1 MRGNMM
7 KNKLLMILLIIL
19 VSITLVGV
27 VAVVIIDKYTGE
39 GSAEKAP
46 SIEEIVEASVDIP
59 EVTTNLASGDFIRMA
74 FTIQTDSKKAKKELE
89 QRNFQVNNIIITE
102 LSEMKEEELT
112 GKKGKEKFQASL
124 KEKISHL
131 MQDGKVE
138 QVYITSSI
146 LQ

>member
-1 MRGNMM
+1 M

-19 VSITLVGV
+19 VSITLVGI
-27 VAVVIIDKYTGE
+27 VAVVIIDRYTGE

-46 SIEEIVEASVDIP
+46 SIEEIVEASVEIP

-102 LSEMKEEELT
+102 LSEMEAEDLT
-112 GKKGKEKFQASL
+112 GKNGKQKFQLTL